1 MENNIK
7 TFKEYLTEQQVTE
20 EDLKIL
26 TEGLQE
32 EWSSELEERVDAA
45 LEEFSKEYLLENG
58 TYDVERLNNELTN
71 EGLLGSIFGGL
82 AGFAL
87 GKSVGKLVAKVL
99 GIEKGVFYDL
109 LTSRLVG
116 AALGA
121 ALGKK
126 I

>member
-1 MENNIK
+1 MK
-7 TFKEYLTEQQVTE
+7 TFLDYMAEENITPVELQILNESLQTEWTE
-20 EDLKIL
+20 E
-26 TEGLQE
+26 
-32 EWSSELEERVDAA
+32 LEAKVDAA
-45 LEEFSKEYLLENG
+45 LEEFSKTYKNEDG
-58 TYDVERLNNELTN
+58 TYNVQRFNEEITN

-87 GKSVGKLVAKVL
+87 GKTIGKTVANIL
-99 GIEKGVFYDL
+99 GIQSGVMYDM

-121 ALGKK
+121 SLGKK